1 MADNYTE
8 VTNTSWFS
16 RLGNSFGGIGA
27 GLVMI
32 ALATFL
38 LYWNEGRAVRTG
50 DAIAEAQMQ
59 TVALPGIST
68 LDSSY
73 DGKLVYATGR
83 VVTEDTL
90 TDSMFGITTKAIRLR
105 RKVEYYQWVEDA
117 KQELEDARTE
127 QEEKKAELEEEKAA
141 LEQKIADAAALIADL
156 QSDIEA
162 YKKAYDEFEAA
173 EKAVQAQIDQQV
185 AELKRQEEQQQQ
197 QDPSYDPGAAN
208 GATGSMMWPC
218 PSCHYVTSPFGW
230 RYHPIYHENRYH
242 SGVDI
247 GASYGAT
254 IVAAD
259 GGTVITAG
267 SVSGYGNCVVI
278 NHGNGLTTLYGH
290 MSSIAVSVGQRVSKG
305 QTIGYVGSTGNSNGP
320 HLHWEVAVNGQ
331 RVNPLNYAT

>member
-105 RKVEYYQWVEDA
+105 RKVEYYDNVYCYNHTQYVYTPFASDVPAEYFVVDETGCLAIAPIVLDITDA
-117 KQELEDARTE
+117 MRELAVTKGMTACDFEGKRYDIGSKFGFLQANIDLGLKHPET
-127 QEEKKAELEEEKAA
+127 
-141 LEQKIADAAALIADL
+141 ADALR
-156 QSDIEA
+156 A
-162 YKKAYDEFEAA
+162 YIK
-173 EKAVQAQIDQQV
+173 
-185 AELKRQEEQQQQ
+185 EL
-197 QDPSYDPGAAN
+197 
-208 GATGSMMWPC
+208 
-218 PSCHYVTSPFGW
+218 
-230 RYHPIYHENRYH
+230 
-242 SGVDI
+242 
-247 GASYGAT
+247 
-254 IVAAD
+254 
-259 GGTVITAG
+259 
-267 SVSGYGNCVVI
+267 
-278 NHGNGLTTLYGH
+278 
-290 MSSIAVSVGQRVSKG
+290 
-305 QTIGYVGSTGNSNGP
+305 
-320 HLHWEVAVNGQ
+320 AVN
-331 RVNPLNYAT
+331 L